1 MKLFKRKEK
10 VAIKSEEYLEVQ
22 NSIENIFVM
31 DAIYPILAL
40 DGITVADIDN
50 FKEHIDNILNKGYSG
65 DFLNGYLSHGSNG
78 KLIYKDFA
86 PTGGNQTMVS
96 RVITE
101 KAAINK
107 VIRAELSRGVIL
119 ELGEG
124 IFVKTS
130 NNGVVEIWD

>member
-22 NSIENIFVM
+22 RSIESIVVM
-31 DAIYPILAL
+31 EAIYPILAL

-65 DFLNGYLSHGSNG
+65 DFLNGYMSHGING
-78 KLIYKDFA
+78 KLVYKDFE
-86 PTGGNQTMVS
+86 PTGGNQSKVS

-101 KAAINK
+101 KAHINK
-107 VIRAELSRGVIL
+107 VVRAELSRGVII
-119 ELGEG
+119 ELKDGV
-124 IFVKTS
+124 FVKTTE
-130 NNGVVEIWD
+130 NGVVEIWD